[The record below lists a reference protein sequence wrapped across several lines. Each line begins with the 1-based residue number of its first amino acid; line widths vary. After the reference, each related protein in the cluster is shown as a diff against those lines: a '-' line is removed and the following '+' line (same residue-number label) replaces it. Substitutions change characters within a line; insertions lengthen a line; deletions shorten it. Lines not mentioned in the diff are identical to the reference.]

1 MSREAFIESL
11 DREGRGVAHVEGKAI
26 FIDGALPGER
36 VEYSPY
42 RRKPTFEMAQIVR
55 VLEPSGMRT
64 EPGCAFFG
72 TCGGCAMQ
80 HLDFAGQVAAKQRVL
95 EDALER
101 IGKVSPDTLMP
112 PIQGEPWGY
121 RHRARLSVRLVP
133 KKGGVLVG
141 FHERRSS
148 YVADMTSCEV
158 VPRSV
163 SSLFVPLRRLVEKLS
178 TPDRMPQVELAVG
191 ARVTVLVFRVLE
203 RLDATDEAHL
213 RTFAD
218 EYGVQVWL
226 QEKGPDTVR
235 PFWPLAAP
243 ALDYELAEY
252 GLRIGFLPTDFTQVN
267 HGVNTMLVRR
277 AMRLLDPRPGDRIAD
292 LFCGLGNFTLPI
304 ARLGASVAGF
314 EGSAGL
320 VQRAR
325 DNAARNG
332 LVAEF
337 STANLFEPGEIP
349 DLAGYDKLL
358 IDPPRDGALELVKS
372 LPEAGGPQRIVYV
385 SCDPATLARDAAIL
399 VHTRGYSLDA
409 AGIANMF
416 PHTAHVESIAVF
428 SRR

>member
-235 PFWPLAAP
+235 PFWPLDAP